1 MMGSTIGA
9 AAVRT
14 VHHHA
19 RRQMVEQFI
28 EMTLDC
34 RGSVEHHGRRA
45 LDPDF
50 QRAILARAMCAQR
63 RGTRRIGSCAP
74 RRGHCRYSSDMNSL
88 LAYDYETTGTDPVR
102 DRPVQFGC
110 LRLDMDLNVIGSPAT
125 LYCQPSPDHLPDPLA
140 CLLTGITPQR
150 CQEVGLPEL
159 QFVEAVHRALAA
171 PGTIAFGYNSIA
183 FDDEITRFMLWRN
196 LMDPYGREWK
206 DGCGRWDLLPLV
218 RATYALRP
226 ETLDWPDD
234 ERGGVS
240 FALGRISAANGLPH
254 EATHDA
260 LSDVV
265 ATVAL
270 ARRLRERQPQL
281 FAHCFSMLDK
291 NLALQEMD
299 VASNSPFI
307 HIGGGS
313 TKAAGIRIM
322 MPLAAHPTNRNEVV
336 AWDLAKDPRQL
347 LDIDAETMRRRLFTS
362 PEERPDDF
370 APMPIRCIAAN
381 KSPAVFRN
389 LGVLSRERAAK
400 LDIDV
405 GAALA
410 NVPVMLG
417 VMETVDLA
425 RLLQVVFARDPAEG
439 DPEEALYAGF
449 VGNADRRLLD
459 QLRSMDPATFAGLKP
474 GFLDPRLDT
483 LFLRYKARHFPATLS
498 QREEDKWEE
507 HRFRKL
513 IEGDAGSRTVSMVRD
528 AVARCRQS
536 LAAPGAPA
544 DPAGYQVLDDV
555 LAYTNGVAAVIDPFG
570 TVPPPEPAPPAAPA
584 PVQPDLFGG
593 ADVTPGKRKT
603 RTRRP

>member
-1 MMGSTIGA
+1 
-9 AAVRT
+9 
-14 VHHHA
+14 
-19 RRQMVEQFI
+19 
-28 EMTLDC
+28 
-34 RGSVEHHGRRA
+34 
-45 LDPDF
+45 
-50 QRAILARAMCAQR
+50 
-63 RGTRRIGSCAP
+63 
-74 RRGHCRYSSDMNSL
+74 MNSL

-102 DRPVQFGC
+102 DRPVQFAC
-110 LRLDMDLNVIGSPAT
+110 LRLDMDLNVIGTPTT
-125 LYCQPSPDHLPDPLA
+125 LYCQPAPDHLPDPQA

-159 QFVEAVHRALAA
+159 QFVQAVHRELAA

-183 FDDEITRFMLWRN
+183 FDEEITRFMLWRN
-196 LMDPYGREWK
+196 LIDPYAREWK
-206 DGCGRWDLLPLV
+206 DGCGRWDLLGLV
-218 RATYALRP
+218 RATWALRP

-234 ERGGVS
+234 GQDGVS
-240 FALGRISAANGLPH
+240 FALARISAANGLPH
-254 EATHDA
+254 ESAHDA
-260 LSDVV
+260 LSDVI

-270 ARRLRERQPQL
+270 ARQIRERQPQL

-299 VASNSPFI
+299 VETRSPFI
-307 HIGGGS
+307 HVGGGS
-313 TKAAGIRIM
+313 AAAAGIRIM
-322 MPLAAHPTNRNEVV
+322 MPLAGHPTNRNEVI

-347 LDIDAETMRRRLFTS
+347 LDMDAETMRRRLFTD

-370 APMPIRCIAAN
+370 DPMPIRSIAAN

-389 LGVLSRERAAK
+389 LGVLSRERAAE
-400 LDIDV
+400 LGIDV

-410 NVPVMLG
+410 NVPIMLG
-417 VMETVDLA
+417 VLETVDLP
-425 RLLQVVFARDPAEG
+425 RLLQVVFAREPLERDA
-439 DPEEALYAGF
+439 EEALYEGF

-459 QLRSMDPATFAGLKP
+459 QLRTLDPATFASNKP
-474 GFLDPRLDT
+474 GFLDPRLDE
-483 LFLRYKARHFPATLS
+483 LFLRYKARHYPATLT

-513 IEGDAGSRTVSMVRD
+513 IEGMPGSRTVAMVRE

-536 LAAPGAPA
+536 LAAAGTPA
-544 DPAGYQVLDDV
+544 DPAQVQILDDV

-570 TVPPPEPAPPAAPA
+570 TVPPPEPVPSPAPAPA

-593 ADVTPGKRKT
+593 ADVTPGKRRT

>member
-1 MMGSTIGA
+1 
-9 AAVRT
+9 
-14 VHHHA
+14 
-19 RRQMVEQFI
+19 
-28 EMTLDC
+28 
-34 RGSVEHHGRRA
+34 
-45 LDPDF
+45 
-50 QRAILARAMCAQR
+50 
-63 RGTRRIGSCAP
+63 
-74 RRGHCRYSSDMNSL
+74 MNSL
-88 LAYDYETTGTDPVR
+88 LAYDYETTGLDPVR
-102 DRPVQFGC
+102 DRPVQFAC
-110 LRLDMDLNVIGSPAT
+110 LRLDMALNVIGRPAT

-159 QFVEAVHRALAA
+159 QFVEAVHRELAA

-196 LMDPYGREWK
+196 LMDPYAREWK
-206 DGCGRWDLLPLV
+206 DGCGRWDLLGLV

-226 ETLDWPDD
+226 ETLEWPRDD
-234 ERGGVS
+234 GGEVS
-240 FALGRISAANGLPH
+240 FALERISAANGLPH
-254 EATHDA
+254 EPAHDA
-260 LSDVV
+260 MSDVL

-270 ARRLRERQPQL
+270 ARRIRERQPQL

-299 VASNSPFI
+299 AASPSPFLY
-307 HIGGGS
+307 IGPGNAK
-313 TKAAGIRIM
+313 TAGIRIM
-322 MPLAAHPTNRNEVV
+322 MPLAAHPTNRNEVI

-347 LDIDAETMRRRLFTS
+347 LDIDAETMRRRLFTE

-370 APMPIRCIAAN
+370 DPMPIRSIAAN
-381 KSPAVFRN
+381 KSPVLFRN
-389 LGVLSRERAAK
+389 LAVLSRERAAE

-425 RLLQVVFARDPAEG
+425 RLLQVVFARDLTER

-459 QLRSMDPATFAGLKP
+459 QLRSMDPATFATVAP

-483 LFLRYKARHFPATLS
+483 LFVRYKARHFPATLT

-513 IEGDAGSRTVSMVRD
+513 IEGAGGSRTVAMVRE
-528 AVARCRQS
+528 AAARCRQS
-536 LAAPGAPA
+536 LAASGVPA

-555 LAYTNGVAAVIDPFG
+555 LAWTNGVAAVIDPFG
-570 TVPPPEPAPPAAPA
+570 TVPVPEPVLQAEPLAAEPAPQAEPEPKPA

-593 ADVTPGKRKT
+593 ADVTPGRRKSRAR
-603 RTRRP
+603 RT